1 MVNLAPGYRGSS
13 TAFREKTVN
22 VGIPFKITSKS
33 VKDTDKTRGK
43 TRGKTLRFID
53 LEKHTGDYTVDG

>member
-1 MVNLAPGYRGSS
+1 MVNLAPGYIGSS

-43 TRGKTLRFID
+43 TLRFID